1 VNVVGEPISR
11 TDGRLKVTGRAAY
24 TADIPLVDAAH
35 AAMVHST
42 IANGWTVS
50 IDTEAAEKAP
60 GVLAVFTHHNM
71 PRMNPTPK
79 PWSHLHPHGQGYL
92 PLQDEKIHYAGQPI
106 ALVVA
111 TTRDQ
116 AMHAATL
123 VAVQYQAERAVIFS
137 RETAR
142 EAVAPPQF
150 LWPVASSVGDA
161 EKGIREGVFRIAQTY
176 TTSDRH
182 HNQMEPHANLVAWDA
197 GGGLTL
203 YETTQHIFGAKE
215 LVSIVLGVPL
225 EKITVVSHFLGG
237 GFGGKAYVW
246 PHTLLTAMAARA
258 LNRPVRIQLTR
269 AQMYSMVGHQPATI
283 QTIELA
289 ADRRGKLTGIR
300 HESTSPT
307 PIFDSYIEYA
317 AMASRHLWAARAGIA
332 TNHKVVHVNRNTP
345 TAMRSPHEALGHF
358 ALESAMDELAYA
370 AGVDPVQLRLLN
382 DSETDPLSGRPFST
396 RAIRKCLAAGGARF
410 GWDKRTPAP
419 RSMRDGR
426 HLIGQGMAGAIY
438 THWRWPA
445 NARVTLKSDSSVLV
459 EAGMHELGTGTYTVM
474 QQVAADA
481 LGLGPEKVT
490 VRLGDTRLPASH
502 AAIGSAT
509 MANAGASVMLAAK
522 AARDKVIEL
531 ALTGREAPFAGSV
544 PGEVVVDDGVL
555 SVAHKNVSI
564 TYAELLARNG
574 MSELV
579 ADGNYDPVEEA
590 SGPKAVFS
598 FAAVFAEVRVDPD
611 LGLMRLNNFVGAYDA
626 GRIVNPKTARSQ
638 AIGGIIWGVGQ
649 ALLEQSEMDPTT
661 GRYLNR
667 NYSGYLVPT
676 NADIP
681 NLDVMFVGEFDEEAS
696 PLGAKGLGEL
706 TAVSV
711 APAIANAVYH
721 ATGKRVRDLPITVE
735 KIL

>member
-1 VNVVGEPISR
+1 MNTIGEPISR
-11 TDGRLKVTGRAAY
+11 ADGRLKVTGRAAY
-24 TADIPLVDAAH
+24 TADISLASAAH
-35 AAMVHST
+35 AVIVHST
-42 IANGWTVS
+42 IANGRTIS
-50 IDTEAAEKAP
+50 IDTCTAEKAP
-60 GVLAVFTHHNM
+60 GVLAVFTHRNM

-79 PWSHLHPHGQGYL
+79 PWSHLHPHGQSYL
-92 PLQDEKIHYAGQPI
+92 PLQDDKIHYAGQPI
-106 ALVVA
+106 ALVIA

-116 AMHAATL
+116 ALHAATL
-123 VAVQYQAERAVIFS
+123 VAIQYHAEPAVFFN

-142 EAVAPPQF
+142 EAVDPPQF

-161 EKGIREGVFRIAQTY
+161 EKGIRDGVLRIAQTY

-182 HNQMEPHANLVAWDA
+182 HNQMEPHATLATWDA
-197 GGGLTL
+197 EGALTL

-246 PHTLLTAMAARA
+246 PHTLLTAIAARA

-289 ADRRGKLTGIR
+289 ADEHGKLTAIR

-307 PIFDSYIEYA
+307 PVFDNYIEYA
-317 AMASRHLWAARAGIA
+317 AMASRHLWAAGVGIA

-370 AGVDPVQLRLLN
+370 AGIDPVQLRLLN

-396 RAIRKCLAAGGARF
+396 RAIRKCLAEGGARF

-419 RSMRDGR
+419 LSMRDGR
-426 HLIGQGMAGAIY
+426 YLIGQGMAGAVY

-445 NARVTLKSDSSVLV
+445 NARVTLKSDGSALV
-459 EAGMHELGTGTYTVM
+459 ESGMHEIGTGTYTVM

-481 LGLGPEKVT
+481 LGLAPEKVT
-490 VRLGDTRLPASH
+490 VRLGDTKLPASH
-502 AAIGSAT
+502 ASIGSAT

-522 AARDKVIEL
+522 AVRDKAIEL
-531 ALTGREAPFAGSV
+531 ALAGREPLAASAAPGDI
-544 PGEVVVDDGVL
+544 VVDDGML
-555 SVAHKNVSI
+555 SFARKNVSI
-564 TYAELLARNG
+564 TYAELLARTG

-598 FAAVFAEVRVDPD
+598 FSAVFAEVRIDPD
-611 LGLMRLNNFVGAYDA
+611 LGLVRLNRFVGAYDA

-638 AIGGIIWGVGQ
+638 AIGGIIWGLGQ
-649 ALLEQSEMDPTT
+649 ALIEQSETDSTT
-661 GRYLNR
+661 GRYLSR

-676 NADIP
+676 NADVP
-681 NLDVMFVGEFDEEAS
+681 ELEVMFVGEFDQEAS

-721 ATGKRVRDLPITVE
+721 ATGKRIRDLPITVE
-735 KIL
+735 KVM

>member
-1 VNVVGEPISR
+1 
-11 TDGRLKVTGRAAY
+11 
-24 TADIPLVDAAH
+24 
-35 AAMVHST
+35 
-42 IANGWTVS
+42 
-50 IDTEAAEKAP
+50 
-60 GVLAVFTHHNM
+60 
-71 PRMNPTPK
+71 MNPTPK

-92 PLQDEKIHYAGQPI
+92 PLQDDRIHYAGQPI

-123 VAVQYQAERAVIFS
+123 AAVQYQADRAVFFN

-142 EAVAPPQF
+142 EAVDPPQF

-161 EKGIREGVFRIAQTY
+161 EKGIREGVLRVSQTY

-182 HNQMEPHANLVAWDA
+182 HNQMEPHATVAAWDA
-197 GGGLTL
+197 DGALTL
-203 YETTQHIFGAKE
+203 YETTQHIFGARE

-246 PHTLLTAMAARA
+246 PHTLLIAIAARA
-258 LNRPVRIQLTR
+258 LNRAVRIQLTR
-269 AQMYSMVGHQPATI
+269 AQMYSMVGHQPATF

-307 PIFDSYIEYA
+307 PVFDNYIEYA
-317 AMASRHLWAARAGIA
+317 AMASRHLWAAGAGIA

-370 AGVDPVQLRLLN
+370 AGVDPVRLRLLN
-382 DSETDPLSGRPFST
+382 DPETDPLSGRPFST
-396 RAIRKCLAAGGARF
+396 RAIRKCLAEGGARF

-426 HLIGQGMAGAIY
+426 YLIGQGMAGAIY

-445 NARVTLKSDSSVLV
+445 NARVTLKSDGSALV

-481 LGLGPEKVT
+481 LGLAPEKVT

-502 AAIGSAT
+502 ASIGSAT
-509 MANAGASVMLAAK
+509 MANAGASVMLAAN
-522 AARDKVIEL
+522 AVRDKAIEL
-531 ALTGREAPFAGSV
+531 ALAGREPLGAGSA
-544 PGEVVVDDGVL
+544 PGDIVVDDGTL
-555 SVAHKNVSI
+555 SFPMKNASI
-564 TYAELLARNG
+564 TYAELLARKG

-590 SGPKAVFS
+590 NGPKAVFS

-611 LGLMRLNNFVGAYDA
+611 LGLVRLNRFVGAYDA
-626 GRIVNPKTARSQ
+626 GRIINPKTARSQ

-649 ALLEQSEMDPTT
+649 ALLEQSETDPTT
-661 GRYLNR
+661 GRYLSR

-676 NADIP
+676 NADVP
-681 NLDVMFVGEFDEEAS
+681 ELEVLFVGEFDQEAS

-711 APAIANAVYH
+711 APAIGNAVYH
-721 ATGKRVRDLPITVE
+721 ATGKRIRDLPITVE
-735 KIL
+735 KVL